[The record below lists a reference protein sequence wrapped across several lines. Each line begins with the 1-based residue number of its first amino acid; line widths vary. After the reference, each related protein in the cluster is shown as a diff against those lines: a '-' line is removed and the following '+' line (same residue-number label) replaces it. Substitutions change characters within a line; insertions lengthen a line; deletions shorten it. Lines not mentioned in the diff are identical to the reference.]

1 MIEYEMYEKMSD
13 EEVGKYVCEILQI
26 DNVHEITKF
35 NKDIRN
41 EKLLKVKN
49 LKNISIS
56 QLSRAIGISRK
67 IIERL

>member
-1 MIEYEMYEKMSD
+1 MYMKLQNLIKIL
-13 EEVGKYVCEILQI
+13 EVRTRKP
-26 DNVHEITKF
+26 
-35 NKDIRN
+35 KDTI
-41 EKLLKVKN
+41 KVKN